1 MPRVMF
7 EKVDYC
13 EPAMR
18 QGDPGSD
25 NSGYQIWSN
34 EEPDRWDFLGFV
46 VEEELESTIQ
56 YYQSSGNEVYFG
68 KWYNEMGKNVVL

>member
-1 MPRVMF
+1 MF
-7 EKVDYC
+7 EKVDRQS
-13 EPAMR
+13 AMS
-18 QGDPGSD
+18 QGDPGSK
-25 NSGYQIWSN
+25 NPGYQIWSN

-68 KWYNEMGKNVVL
+68 KWYDEMGKSVVL